1 MAETPVKKTSKTRAP
16 SKTVTTGGVA
26 GAITIVLVWAVQTI
40 WPSLD
45 VPAEVQGAI
54 TVVVTFVAAWIV
66 RDPQR
71 TAGSKH

>member
-1 MAETPVKKTSKTRAP
+1 MAEEAKPKKKTPRAP

-26 GAITIVLVWAVQTI
+26 GALTIVVAWIAGVI

-45 VPAEVQGAI
+45 IPAEVQGAF

-71 TAGSKH
+71 RDTAKH

>member
-1 MAETPVKKTSKTRAP
+1 MAEEAKPKKKTPRAP

-26 GAITIVLVWAVQTI
+26 GAITIVLAWAAQTI

-45 VPAEVQGAI
+45 IPAEVQGAF
-54 TVVVTFVAAWIV
+54 TVVVTFLAAWIV

-71 TAGSKH
+71 RAEAKH

>member
-1 MAETPVKKTSKTRAP
+1 MAEEAKTKKKTPRAP

-26 GAITIVLVWAVQTI
+26 GAITIVIAWIAGVI

-45 VPAEVQGAI
+45 IPAEVQGAF

-66 RDPQR
+66 RDPER
-71 TAGSKH
+71 RATAKH

>member
-1 MAETPVKKTSKTRAP
+1 MSDSPAKRSTTRAP

-26 GAITIVLVWAVQTI
+26 GAITVVLVWIAQTI

-54 TVVVTFVAAWIV
+54 TVVVTFLAAWIV
-66 RDPQR
+66 RDPDR
-71 TAGSKH
+71 RSTAKH